1 MSDNETSPAENDKD
15 ISNKDVELHNP
26 NFIEEESD
34 EYEEVD
40 DAEPFKDSP
49 EEELKQ
55 ATGDADDDDDDE
67 DVTIPPV
74 EGSYDPSD
82 YDALDVDDETKE
94 LFGLIMKYTPQTVEL
109 DHKFKPFIPDYI
121 PAVGDIDALLR
132 CTRPDERPET
142 LGLKVLDEPS
152 ARQSDPSVL
161 ELHMRVVSKQA
172 GSSSSKGRRV
182 KRIGGRDTGAMDKWI
197 RDISDF
203 HRTKPAPTIHYSKAM
218 PDIDNLMQ
226 EWPEDM
232 EDTLK
237 TTTLPLADLSADLS
251 THVDIVCGLL
261 DIPRYKYIRIIF

>member
-1 MSDNETSPAENDKD
+1 MSDTEDGPDQVNDSTS
-15 ISNKDVELHNP
+15 KDVELHNP
-26 NFIEEESD
+26 NLIEESD

-40 DAEPFKDSP
+40 DTEAEPFKDSP

-55 ATGDADDDDDDE
+55 ASGQVDDDEDDDE

-82 YDALDVDDETKE
+82 YDALDVDDETRE

-121 PAVGDIDALLR
+121 PAVGDIDAFIR
-132 CTRPDERPET
+132 CTRPDEKSET

-172 GSSSSKGRRV
+172 GTSSSKGRRV
-182 KRIGGRDTGAMDKWI
+182 KKVGGRDTGAMDKWI
-197 RDISDF
+197 RDISDL
-203 HRTKPAPTIHYSKAM
+203 HRTKPAPTIHYSKTM

-226 EWPEDM
+226 EWPEDL

-261 DIPRYKYIRIIF
+261 DIPRYK